1 MELLAED
8 QVVGAGATPNA
19 TVSTGGQTIWLMSTV
34 LFKPASSAPP
44 TVPGAPAG
52 VVATAGNGS
61 ATVSWTAPP
70 SGGSPITLYTVTPYQ
85 GGTALAPTTVSGSPP
100 ATSAL
105 VSGLTNRSPHTL
117 TVSAT
122 NAVGARPAAPAS
134 AAVTPTAAPAP
145 AVVH

>member
-61 ATVSWTAPP
+61 ATGSRTAPP
-70 SGGSPITLYTVTPYQ
+70 SGRRPVTLSPAPPYP
-85 GGTALAPTTVSGSPP
+85 ARPPLAPPP
-100 ATSAL
+100 A
-105 VSGLTNRSPHTL
+105 
-117 TVSAT
+117 
-122 NAVGARPAAPAS
+122 AAPPPR
-134 AAVTPTAAPAP
+134 T
-145 AVVH
+145 